1 MVRDRKR
8 LEIPGIQENV
18 LRKYGV
24 FSLDTFHLTQ
34 ESSEEGF
41 TKSEFLFLW
50 FYSSRLLKARDATAR
65 TMLKQVAVQPRP
77 YEYPQKLLELILFA
91 VKTAI
96 DTTEEIAEKQIF

>member
-24 FSLDTFHLTQ
+24 FSRDTLQ

-96 DTTEEIAEKQIF
+96 DTSEEIAEKQIF